1 MDASIERHN
10 WSFCRKSVERDFQT
24 EKPEK
29 LWTDKG
35 KEFYNTHVNALGVEL
50 YSAEN
55 EVKSSVVERWYRT
68 TKEKM
73 FRYFTANNTY
83 RYIDVLDD
91 FVDQYNNTWHSSIN
105 MTPVEASKIINPT
118 TVYRNLYPDLTRR
131 PMKAKF
137 KIGDKVRIHKKK
149 KFF

>member
-1 MDASIERHN
+1 
-10 WSFCRKSVERDFQT
+10 
-24 EKPEK
+24 
-29 LWTDKG
+29 
-35 KEFYNTHVNALGVEL
+35 LGVEL